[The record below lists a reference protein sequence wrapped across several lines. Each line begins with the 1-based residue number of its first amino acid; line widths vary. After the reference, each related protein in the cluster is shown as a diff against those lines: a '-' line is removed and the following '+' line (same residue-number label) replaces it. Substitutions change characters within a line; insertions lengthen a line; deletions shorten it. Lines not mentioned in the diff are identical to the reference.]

1 MVISNKNINP
11 ERGGKIRLFQ
21 GSDSAVHRNDEGNA
35 FFFQFFNSLVIQAV
49 TFITAVGNISFTGDT
64 FRRKI
69 VYQQAC
75 GSNAVDIIVSENCS
89 FFAGQD
95 SPTDTLSSL

>member
-1 MVISNKNINP
+1 MVVSNENINP

-49 TFITAVGNISFTGDT
+49 SFITAVGNISFTGDT

-69 VYQQAC
+69 VCKQAG
-75 GSNAVDIIVSENCS
+75 GSNAVNIIVPENCG
-89 FFAGQD
+89 FFAGMD
-95 SPTDTLSSL
+95 CPPDTFSCL